1 MKTWVE
7 LTDLAGNIYKKKGSQ
22 ARWVVHDV
30 TLGAELILTPYKLN
44 SSHLRFYGYRQTKVS
59 QEDFFKN
66 YTEVK

>member
-7 LTDLAGNIYKKKGSQ
+7 LTDLAGNVYKKKGSQ

-30 TLGAELILTPYKLN
+30 TLGADLVLRPYRFTRSTPETVTVK
-44 SSHLRFYGYRQTKVS
+44 

-66 YTEVK
+66 YKDVT